1 LKELPGLRSCSPAV
15 DGFPNFAKA
24 KKVAA
29 AEHGSADA
37 QIPAETLVVI
47 R

>member
-1 LKELPGLRSCSPAV
+1 LKELPGLRSCSPV
-15 DGFPNFAKA
+15 DGLPNFAKA

-37 QIPAETLVVI
+37 QMPAETLVVI